1 MESKVMR
8 LEDIK
13 PAEYNPRVRLTEV
26 DHEYK
31 ALKASID
38 EFGLVVPLIV
48 NERTGTLVSGH
59 QRLNV
64 MLAEGVEETEVVI
77 VDMEPEREKALCIA
91 LNKISGQWD
100 YGALA
105 DILEELRDSPVDILA
120 TGFSDDE
127 IADLLGELQE
137 EIGGGEAPDVERGY
151 KRGRALYRGRVHVPD
166 SQRPVQGHDGRR
178 PGKGRLFKGES
189 RGRAEKEA
197 VWEWKSG
204 KYRLRISGKVSSIPV
219 CGWKKDRR
227 SMSR

>member
-8 LEDIK
+8 LADIK

-64 MLAEGVEETEVVI
+64 MLSEGVEETEVVI

-137 EIGGGEAPDVERGY
+137 EIGGGEAPDVESVGKKEYTKEGVPCIVGEYTFRIPNGPY
-151 KRGRALYRGRVHVPD
+151 KDMMADVREKVGFSKEKVEAELKR
-166 SQRPVQGHDGRR
+166 
-178 PGKGRLFKGES
+178 RLFGNGNQENT
-189 RGRAEKEA
+189 
-197 VWEWKSG
+197 
-204 KYRLRISGKVSSIPV
+204 
-219 CGWKKDRR
+219 D
-227 SMSR
+227 

>member
-8 LEDIK
+8 LEYIK

-137 EIGGGEAPDVERGY
+137 EIGGGEAPDVESVGKKEDTKEGVPCIVGEYTFRIPNGPY
-151 KRGRALYRGRVHVPD
+151 KDMMADVREKVGFSKEKVEAELKR
-166 SQRPVQGHDGRR
+166 
-178 PGKGRLFKGES
+178 RLFGNGNQENT
-189 RGRAEKEA
+189 
-197 VWEWKSG
+197 
-204 KYRLRISGKVSSIPV
+204 
-219 CGWKKDRR
+219 D
-227 SMSR
+227 

>member
-8 LEDIK
+8 LADIK

-137 EIGGGEAPDVERGY
+137 EIGGGEAPDVESVGKKEDTKEGVPCIVGEYTFRIPNGPY
-151 KRGRALYRGRVHVPD
+151 KDMMADVREKVGFSKEKVEAELKR
-166 SQRPVQGHDGRR
+166 
-178 PGKGRLFKGES
+178 RLFGNGNQENT
-189 RGRAEKEA
+189 
-197 VWEWKSG
+197 
-204 KYRLRISGKVSSIPV
+204 
-219 CGWKKDRR
+219 D
-227 SMSR
+227 

>member
-1 MESKVMR
+1 MESRVMK
-8 LEDIK
+8 LADIK

-31 ALKASID
+31 ALKASIE

-77 VDMEPEREKALCIA
+77 VDMEPEKEKALCIA

-127 IADLLGELQE
+127 IADLLGELQD
-137 EIGGGEAPDVERGY
+137 EIGDGEKPDVESVGKKEDTKDGVPCMVGEYTFRIPNGPY
-151 KRGRALYRGRVHVPD
+151 KDMMADVREKVGFSKEKVEGELKR
-166 SQRPVQGHDGRR
+166 
-178 PGKGRLFKGES
+178 RLFGN
-189 RGRAEKEA
+189 GNQ
-197 VWEWKSG
+197 G
-204 KYRLRISGKVSSIPV
+204 
-219 CGWKKDRR
+219 DTD
-227 SMSR
+227 

>member
-137 EIGGGEAPDVERGY
+137 EIGGGEATDVESVGKKEDTKEGVPCIVGEYTFRIPNGLY
-151 KRGRALYRGRVHVPD
+151 KDMMADVREKVGFSKEKVEAELKR
-166 SQRPVQGHDGRR
+166 
-178 PGKGRLFKGES
+178 RLFGNGNQENT
-189 RGRAEKEA
+189 
-197 VWEWKSG
+197 
-204 KYRLRISGKVSSIPV
+204 
-219 CGWKKDRR
+219 D
-227 SMSR
+227 

>member
-137 EIGGGEAPDVERGY
+137 EIGGGEAPDVESVGKKEDTKEGVPCIVGEYTFRIPNGLY
-151 KRGRALYRGRVHVPD
+151 KDMMADVREKVGFSKEKVEAELKR
-166 SQRPVQGHDGRR
+166 
-178 PGKGRLFKGES
+178 RLFGNGNQENT
-189 RGRAEKEA
+189 
-197 VWEWKSG
+197 
-204 KYRLRISGKVSSIPV
+204 
-219 CGWKKDRR
+219 D
-227 SMSR
+227 

>member
-1 MESKVMR
+1 MESKIMR
-8 LEDIK
+8 PADIK

-137 EIGGGEAPDVERGY
+137 EIGGGEAPDVESVGKKEDTKEGVPCIVGEYTFRIPNGPY
-151 KRGRALYRGRVHVPD
+151 KDMMADVREKVGFSKEKVEAELKR
-166 SQRPVQGHDGRR
+166 
-178 PGKGRLFKGES
+178 RLFGNGNQENT
-189 RGRAEKEA
+189 
-197 VWEWKSG
+197 
-204 KYRLRISGKVSSIPV
+204 
-219 CGWKKDRR
+219 D
-227 SMSR
+227 

>member
-137 EIGGGEAPDVERGY
+137 EIGGGEAPDVESVGKKEDTKEGVPCIVGEYTLRIPNGQY
-151 KRGRALYRGRVHVPD
+151 KDMMADVREKVGFSKEKVEAELKR
-166 SQRPVQGHDGRR
+166 
-178 PGKGRLFKGES
+178 RLFGN
-189 RGRAEKEA
+189 GNKENT
-197 VWEWKSG
+197 
-204 KYRLRISGKVSSIPV
+204 
-219 CGWKKDRR
+219 D
-227 SMSR
+227 

>member
-1 MESKVMR
+1 MESRTMR
-8 LEDIK
+8 LADIK

-64 MLAEGVEETEVVI
+64 MLAEGVEETEVVV
-77 VDMEPEREKALCIA
+77 VDMEPEKEKALCIA

-137 EIGGGEAPDVERGY
+137 EIGDGETPDVESVGKKEDTKDGVPCIVGEYTFRIPTGPY
-151 KRGRALYRGRVHVPD
+151 KDMMADVREKVGFSKEKVEGELKR
-166 SQRPVQGHDGRR
+166 
-178 PGKGRLFKGES
+178 RLFGYGNQE
-189 RGRAEKEA
+189 
-197 VWEWKSG
+197 
-204 KYRLRISGKVSSIPV
+204 
-219 CGWKKDRR
+219 DTD
-227 SMSR
+227 

>member
-1 MESKVMR
+1 MR
-8 LEDIK
+8 VAEIV
-13 PAEYNPRVRLTEV
+13 PAEYNPRITLTEK
-26 DHEYK
+26 DFEYQ

-137 EIGGGEAPDVERGY
+137 EIGGGEAPDVESVGKKEDTKEGVPCIVGEYTFRIPNGPY
-151 KRGRALYRGRVHVPD
+151 KDMMADVREKVGFSKEKVEAELKR
-166 SQRPVQGHDGRR
+166 
-178 PGKGRLFKGES
+178 RLFGNGNQENT
-189 RGRAEKEA
+189 
-197 VWEWKSG
+197 
-204 KYRLRISGKVSSIPV
+204 
-219 CGWKKDRR
+219 D
-227 SMSR
+227 

>member
-8 LEDIK
+8 LADIK

-64 MLAEGVEETEVVI
+64 MLSEGVEETEVVI

-137 EIGGGEAPDVERGY
+137 EIGGGETPDVESVGKKEDTKEDVPCIVGEYTFRIPNGPY
-151 KRGRALYRGRVHVPD
+151 KDMMADVREKVGFSKEKVEAELKR
-166 SQRPVQGHDGRR
+166 
-178 PGKGRLFKGES
+178 RLFGNGNQENT
-189 RGRAEKEA
+189 
-197 VWEWKSG
+197 
-204 KYRLRISGKVSSIPV
+204 
-219 CGWKKDRR
+219 D
-227 SMSR
+227 

>member
-8 LEDIK
+8 LADIK

-64 MLAEGVEETEVVI
+64 MLSEGVEETEVVI

-137 EIGGGEAPDVERGY
+137 EIGGGEAPDVESVGKKEDTKEGVPCIVGEYTFRIPNGPY
-151 KRGRALYRGRVHVPD
+151 KDMMADVREKVGFSKEKVEAELKR
-166 SQRPVQGHDGRR
+166 
-178 PGKGRLFKGES
+178 RLFGNGNQENT
-189 RGRAEKEA
+189 
-197 VWEWKSG
+197 
-204 KYRLRISGKVSSIPV
+204 
-219 CGWKKDRR
+219 D
-227 SMSR
+227 

>member
-59 QRLNV
+59 QWLNV

-137 EIGGGEAPDVERGY
+137 EIGGGEAPDVESVGKKEDTKEGVPCIVGEYTFRIPNGLY
-151 KRGRALYRGRVHVPD
+151 KDMMADVREKVGFSKEKVEAELKR
-166 SQRPVQGHDGRR
+166 
-178 PGKGRLFKGES
+178 RLFGNGNQENT
-189 RGRAEKEA
+189 
-197 VWEWKSG
+197 
-204 KYRLRISGKVSSIPV
+204 
-219 CGWKKDRR
+219 D
-227 SMSR
+227 

>member
-137 EIGGGEAPDVERGY
+137 EIGGGEAPDVESVGKKEDTKEGVPCIVGEYTVRIPNGPY
-151 KRGRALYRGRVHVPD
+151 KDMMADVREKVGFSKEKVEAELKR
-166 SQRPVQGHDGRR
+166 
-178 PGKGRLFKGES
+178 RLFGNGNQENT
-189 RGRAEKEA
+189 
-197 VWEWKSG
+197 
-204 KYRLRISGKVSSIPV
+204 
-219 CGWKKDRR
+219 D
-227 SMSR
+227 

>member
-100 YGALA
+100 RS
-105 DILEELRDSPVDILA
+105 EEHTS
-120 TGFSDDE
+120 
-127 IADLLGELQE
+127 
-137 EIGGGEAPDVERGY
+137 
-151 KRGRALYRGRVHVPD
+151 
-166 SQRPVQGHDGRR
+166 
-178 PGKGRLFKGES
+178 
-189 RGRAEKEA
+189 
-197 VWEWKSG
+197 
-204 KYRLRISGKVSSIPV
+204 
-219 CGWKKDRR
+219 
-227 SMSR
+227 

>member
-8 LEDIK
+8 LADIK

-59 QRLNV
+59 QRLNI
-64 MLAEGVEETEVVI
+64 MLSEGVEETEVVI

-137 EIGGGEAPDVERGY
+137 EIGGRETPDVESVGKKEDTKEGVPCIVGEYTFRIPNGPY
-151 KRGRALYRGRVHVPD
+151 KDMMADVREKVGFSKEKVEAELKR
-166 SQRPVQGHDGRR
+166 
-178 PGKGRLFKGES
+178 RLFGNGNQENT
-189 RGRAEKEA
+189 
-197 VWEWKSG
+197 
-204 KYRLRISGKVSSIPV
+204 
-219 CGWKKDRR
+219 D
-227 SMSR
+227 

>member
-1 MESKVMR
+1 M
-8 LEDIK
+8 
-13 PAEYNPRVRLTEV
+13 

-137 EIGGGEAPDVERGY
+137 EIGGRETPDVESVGKKEDTKEGVPCIVGEYTFRIPNGPY
-151 KRGRALYRGRVHVPD
+151 KDMMADVREKVGFSKEKVEAELKR
-166 SQRPVQGHDGRR
+166 
-178 PGKGRLFKGES
+178 RLFGNGNQENT
-189 RGRAEKEA
+189 
-197 VWEWKSG
+197 
-204 KYRLRISGKVSSIPV
+204 
-219 CGWKKDRR
+219 D
-227 SMSR
+227 

>member
-8 LEDIK
+8 LADIK

-48 NERTGTLVSGH
+48 NEKTGILISGH

-77 VDMEPEREKALCIA
+77 VNMEPEKEKALCIA

-137 EIGGGEAPDVERGY
+137 EIGGRETPDVESVGKKEDTKEGVPCIVGEYTFRIPNGPY
-151 KRGRALYRGRVHVPD
+151 KDMMADVREKVGFSKEKVEAELKR
-166 SQRPVQGHDGRR
+166 
-178 PGKGRLFKGES
+178 RLFGNGNQENT
-189 RGRAEKEA
+189 
-197 VWEWKSG
+197 
-204 KYRLRISGKVSSIPV
+204 
-219 CGWKKDRR
+219 D
-227 SMSR
+227 

>member
-64 MLAEGVEETEVVI
+64 MLAEGVDETEVVI

-137 EIGGGEAPDVERGY
+137 EIGGGEAPDVESVGKKEDTKEGVPCIVGEYTFRIPNGPY
-151 KRGRALYRGRVHVPD
+151 KDMMADVREKVGFSKEKVEAELKR
-166 SQRPVQGHDGRR
+166 
-178 PGKGRLFKGES
+178 RLFGNGNQENT
-189 RGRAEKEA
+189 
-197 VWEWKSG
+197 
-204 KYRLRISGKVSSIPV
+204 
-219 CGWKKDRR
+219 D
-227 SMSR
+227 

>member
-1 MESKVMR
+1 M
-8 LEDIK
+8 
-13 PAEYNPRVRLTEV
+13 
-26 DHEYK
+26 
-31 ALKASID
+31 
-38 EFGLVVPLIV
+38 VPLIV

-137 EIGGGEAPDVERGY
+137 EIGGGEAPDVESVGKKEDTKEGVPCIVGEYTFRIPNGPY
-151 KRGRALYRGRVHVPD
+151 KDMMADVREKVGFSKEKVEAELKR
-166 SQRPVQGHDGRR
+166 
-178 PGKGRLFKGES
+178 RLFGNGNQENT
-189 RGRAEKEA
+189 
-197 VWEWKSG
+197 
-204 KYRLRISGKVSSIPV
+204 
-219 CGWKKDRR
+219 D
-227 SMSR
+227 

>member
-64 MLAEGVEETEVVI
+64 MLSEGVEETEVVI

-137 EIGGGEAPDVERGY
+137 EIGGGEAPDVESVGKKEDTKEGVPCIVGEYTFRIPNGPY
-151 KRGRALYRGRVHVPD
+151 KDMMADVREKVGFSKEKVEAELKR
-166 SQRPVQGHDGRR
+166 
-178 PGKGRLFKGES
+178 RLFGNGNQENT
-189 RGRAEKEA
+189 
-197 VWEWKSG
+197 
-204 KYRLRISGKVSSIPV
+204 
-219 CGWKKDRR
+219 D
-227 SMSR
+227 

>member
-1 MESKVMR
+1 MESRVMK
-8 LEDIK
+8 LADIK

-38 EFGLVVPLIV
+38 EFCLVVPLIV

-77 VDMEPEREKALCIA
+77 VDMEPEKEKALCIA

-105 DILEELRDSPVDILA
+105 DILEELRDSTVDILA
-120 TGFSDDE
+120 TGFSDNE
-127 IADLLGELQE
+127 IADLLGELQD
-137 EIGGGEAPDVERGY
+137 EIGDGEKPDVESVGKKEDTKDGVPCMVGEYTFRIPNGPY
-151 KRGRALYRGRVHVPD
+151 KDMMADVREKVGFSKEKVEGELKR
-166 SQRPVQGHDGRR
+166 
-178 PGKGRLFKGES
+178 RLFGN
-189 RGRAEKEA
+189 GNQ
-197 VWEWKSG
+197 G
-204 KYRLRISGKVSSIPV
+204 
-219 CGWKKDRR
+219 DTD
-227 SMSR
+227 